1 MNKQESYLA
10 RVTNT
15 GSAFDGALVKVYVP
29 EADSQGRV
37 QAFLYGWEESAGAMT
52 IAETCLVR
60 I

>member
-1 MNKQESYLA
+1 MNKQEGYLA

-29 EADSQGRV
+29 EADSEGRV
-37 QAFLYGWEESAGAMT
+37 QAFLYGWETSGQT
-52 IAETCLVR
+52 LSIAESCLVR